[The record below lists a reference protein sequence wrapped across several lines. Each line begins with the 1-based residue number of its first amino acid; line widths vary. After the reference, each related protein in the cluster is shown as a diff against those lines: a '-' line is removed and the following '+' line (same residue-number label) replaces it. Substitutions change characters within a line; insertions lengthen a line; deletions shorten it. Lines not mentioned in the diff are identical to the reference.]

1 MRSVK
6 AMAAVLIL
14 AAVVGCVVMPS
25 KAGRAVHGS
34 QKNFKSLMHVPKVP
48 GCSPPPAPVD
58 TPYTPT
64 TPDTYTP
71 TPVTPYE
78 PSPVY
83 SPTVYTTPPA
93 GGY

>member
-1 MRSVK
+1 MRSVQPI
-6 AMAAVLIL
+6 AVVLIL
-14 AAVVGCVVMPS
+14 AALLGCLVMPS
-25 KAGRAVHGS
+25 EAARAIHGS
-34 QKNFKSLMHVPKVP
+34 QKNFKSLMPKFP

-71 TPVTPYE
+71 TPITPSE

-83 SPTVYTTPPA
+83 SPPTYSGPPA